1 MSEGKFRIEKDSMG
15 DVHVPAQALYMAQT
29 QRAIDN
35 FPVSS
40 RRFGRSFLHA
50 LALIK
55 QAAAEVNAELGLLE
69 PAKALAIARA
79 AEEVAAGNHDDQFP
93 IDIFQTGS
101 GTSTNMN
108 ANEVIATRARQASN
122 LEIHPNDHVNMCQSS
137 NDVIPSA
144 IHAAAV
150 TELQSQL
157 LPALR
162 HLHSVLVEKALQ
174 TDDVIKMGRT
184 HLMDAMPIC
193 LSQQIGGW
201 AAQVVHWHERIALT
215 LPRMGQLALGGTAVG
230 TGINAH
236 PEFAKKVVEA
246 LSRRLNACFVE
257 APNHFEAQSSQ
268 DSSVELSG
276 LLKGLALCLLKI
288 SNDLRWM
295 NSGPNA
301 GLSEIT
307 LPGLQP
313 GSSIMPGKINPVVPE
328 AVMMVAA
335 QVVGNDAAIAIAAS
349 QGNFEL
355 MAMLPVIA
363 DNLLESLRILAN
375 ACRLLADKAIAG
387 FTVNRERIAAV
398 VARNPVLVTA
408 LTPRIGYELAAAIA
422 HQASAQGRP
431 VKDVAA
437 ERTGLSK
444 SELDALLDPRELT
457 RGGIKTA

>member
-1 MSEGKFRIEKDSMG
+1 
-15 DVHVPAQALYMAQT
+15 
-29 QRAIDN
+29 
-35 FPVSS
+35 
-40 RRFGRSFLHA
+40 
-50 LALIK
+50 
-55 QAAAEVNAELGLLE
+55 
-69 PAKALAIARA
+69 
-79 AEEVAAGNHDDQFP
+79 
-93 IDIFQTGS
+93 
-101 GTSTNMN
+101 
-108 ANEVIATRARQASN
+108 
-122 LEIHPNDHVNMCQSS
+122 
-137 NDVIPSA
+137 
-144 IHAAAV
+144 
-150 TELQSQL
+150 
-157 LPALR
+157 
-162 HLHSVLVEKALQ
+162 LVEKALQ

-184 HLMDAMPIC
+184 HLMDAMPIR

-408 LTPRIGYELAAAIA
+408 LTPHIGYELAAAIA